1 MATLLNQAIS
11 LQPAQRTELLGFSE
25 IVKIRN
31 RVLGLLQQ
39 GVPVIRLEG
48 GEPFSPTPEFIKDAM
63 KKALDENQTRY
74 APSSGVPQLLT
85 AIREKLAERNRFPV
99 RDDQLIVTSGG
110 MHGLFCAFQATL
122 NPGDE
127 ILLFS
132 PYWTPIRDLVGF
144 CGAHLV
150 LVPWRDLRQEPIEA
164 VLRRKLTSRTRLIY
178 LNSPSNPS
186 GDVLSREQ
194 LEAVARFAVDQNLVV
209 VSDEAYEDLLY
220 EGEHV
225 SIASLPEM
233 FGRTLSVYTLSKTY
247 AMTGWRIG
255 YVAADDVWMPALRKL
270 VLNTINGVSTPTQY
284 ASAVAIAERS
294 DYLETMRGEYRMRRD
309 LLLQAVRQAGF
320 RCDTPRGAFYLLVDV
335 RERLGVE
342 SWAAMNALLDRTG
355 IASVPGVVFG
365 PEGEGHLRMSFSIT
379 LETLQRAVEALRR
392 M

>member
-48 GEPFSPTPEFIKDAM
+48 GEPFLPTPQFIKDAM

-132 PYWTPIRDLVGF
+132 PYWTPIRDLVSF
-144 CGAHLV
+144 CGAQLV
-150 LVPWRDLRQEPIEA
+150 LAPWRDLRQEPIEA

-194 LEAVARFAVDQNLVV
+194 LEAVARFAVEQNLVV
-209 VSDEAYEDLLY
+209 VSDEAYEDLIY

-247 AMTGWRIG
+247 AMTGWRVG
-255 YVAADDVWMPALRKL
+255 YLAADDVWMPALRKL

-294 DYLETMRGEYRMRRD
+294 DYLENIRGEYRMRRD
-309 LLLQAVRQAGF
+309 LLVQAVRQAGF

-335 RERLGVE
+335 RERLGGE